1 MYLNLALS
9 AIFIITIVVFPG
21 IVFKRFY
28 FQGQF
33 SKQFGGGLFA
43 DRIITSI
50 FWGLFIQS
58 LAITFFYY
66 TTASDFDKYK
76 SVIVDTYVTIS
87 DNELP
92 NVSKEFLIYWLVY
105 IFIVLMMAL
114 SLGFVLH
121 TLVRTLGLDVKF
133 PVLRYANHW
142 HYYFKGEILSTKKF
156 QKLKRGKV
164 LSTKADIIVSTNDKN
179 GKNTLFS
186 GFITDYSLSNKT
198 GELEYLYLTESKKY
212 NLEEGGFKGFESDC
226 LVIPFSKVENL
237 NLRYIY
243 KKSVNRKR
251 QIINKLKNLVF
262 FTVFFLI
269 IILPWFIDFNIS
281 VFRTILGII
290 IGLFTYLF
298 FVTFMSRIIERRL
311 KPISRWEVITY
322 IIVILLFFVLA
333 KLLFRL

>member
-66 TTASDFDKYK
+66 TTASDFDAYK
-76 SVIVDTYVTIS
+76 SVIVNTYATIS
-87 DNELP
+87 NNELP

-105 IFIVLMMAL
+105 IFIVITISI
-114 SLGFVLH
+114 SLGFILH
-121 TLVRTLGLDVKF
+121 TLIRIFGLDVKF

-164 LSTKADIIVSTNDKN
+164 LSTKADIIVSTQDKN
-179 GKNTLFS
+179 GKNTLFT

-198 GELEYLYLTESKKY
+198 GELEFLYLTESKKY
-212 NLEEGGFKGFESDC
+212 KEEDKVFKEFESDC

-251 QIINKLKNLVF
+251 QIIKKLKNLSF
-262 FTVFFLI
+262 FTIFFSI

-281 VFRTILGII
+281 VLRTFLGII
-290 IGLFTYLF
+290 TGLLTYLF
-298 FVTFMSRIIERRL
+298 IVTFITRIIEKRPKL
-311 KPISRWEVITY
+311 NNRWEVVSY
-322 IIVILLFFVLA
+322 IIVILLFFFFT
-333 KLLFRL
+333 KLFFRL